1 MLIVEFVFMQIA
13 NIFEEYSHQQS
24 TDGDLS
30 NYSEINFSH
39 GTMLMFGGNL
49 PSLWKISSS
58 LQKSSQEKSK
68 IFHH

>member
-39 GTMLMFGGNL
+39 WTMLMFGGNL
-49 PSLWKISSS
+49 PSL
-58 LQKSSQEKSK
+58 
-68 IFHH
+68 